1 MPMRPS
7 LIFLIPLL
15 FSCHRQTDFTL
26 TAGGASVS
34 GSDRFNR
41 WYTASSGSIR
51 NEGTTTLLITYPMS
65 LPGEE
70 KELLIAG
77 LVRIPVGFSPHHAA
91 FGFTWDGG
99 VNDTDDGVRFEDR
112 LSFTQ
117 EEQTPEMAIE
127 GEIVFGQPGEEH
139 EVHLVWGTAGE
150 LVPVDLSLGRA
161 FAVDLSAEEPEFI
174 QLDVELPPLGGSPE
188 ELSGKLLELI
198 ESELE

>member
-1 MPMRPS
+1 MRPS

-26 TAGGASVS
+26 TASGASIS

-77 LVRIPVGFSPHHAA
+77 FVRIPLGFSPHHAA
-91 FGFTWDGG
+91 FGFMWDSG
-99 VNDTDDGVRFEDR
+99 VSSTDDGVRFEDR

-139 EVHLVWGTAGE
+139 EVHLVWGTGGE

-161 FAVDLSAEEPEFI
+161 FAVDLRAEQPEFI